1 MSLRIVTRPLDGAE
15 ADRLCGE
22 LRELVSRMEGA
33 GASLSFT
40 PRGERRSIDLQLT
53 VQDAAALSVLR
64 STLKADERIQMV
76 F

>member
-1 MSLRIVTRPLDGAE
+1 
-15 ADRLCGE
+15 
-22 LRELVSRMEGA
+22 MEGA
-33 GASLSFT
+33 GASRSFT